1 MNFKI
6 VLLLLPLAVFA
17 KEIAWDSSVNDVA
30 SKNSYEKAMTDYIE
44 YKYPYKVEL
53 YQQSLINRKE
63 AYKYSFLIYKTMYQ
77 DNKSSKTLIKNH
89 KDAKAYC
96 QKLDLA
102 GYDDWRLPILTEL
115 KNTINIKF
123 KNSVKN
129 GYWSAG
135 EMEDEA
141 WIMSTLTKKS
151 RKIQKSM
158 RFYIRCVRDAK

>member
-1 MNFKI
+1 
-6 VLLLLPLAVFA
+6 
-17 KEIAWDSSVNDVA
+17 
-30 SKNSYEKAMTDYIE
+30 
-44 YKYPYKVEL
+44 
-53 YQQSLINRKE
+53 
-63 AYKYSFLIYKTMYQ
+63 MYQ

-102 GYDDWRLPILTEL
+102 GYDDWRLPTLTEL
-115 KNTINIKF
+115 KSTINIKF

-151 RKIQKSM
+151 RKVQKSM